1 MAKKVSMF
9 RSIFNTTALACA
21 VLVNSFLLSG
31 ASIQPVLAGS
41 CGQDS
46 YIGFPTW
53 YKGLTCDDNGTVQ
66 ISKGDEGFNQIWTIV
81 LNFVGMLVV
90 AAGYVAAGFFM
101 WGGFNYIISTGDPGK
116 VAAAKNT
123 LLNSVVG
130 LVIALASVGIL
141 DFVQK
146 AIFGA
151 AQ

>member
-1 MAKKVSMF
+1 MPKKASIF
-9 RSIFNTTALACA
+9 RNIFNTTTIACA
-21 VLVNSFLLSG
+21 VL
-31 ASIQPVLAGS
+31 ASSLLAGGVS
-41 CGQDS
+41 NTASAVCGQDS

-53 YKGLTCDDNGTVQ
+53 YKGLTCDDEGTVV
-66 ISKGDEGFNQIWTIV
+66 IEKGDAGFNQMWTIV

-90 AAGYVAAGFFM
+90 AIGYVAAGFFM

-123 LLNSVVG
+123 LLNSIIG

-146 AIFGA
+146 SIFGVS
-151 AQ
+151 Q

>member
-1 MAKKVSMF
+1 MNIFSAKTF
-9 RSIFNTTALACA
+9 INTTLGICVCLCMVIALSLTYN
-21 VLVNSFLLSG
+21 V
-31 ASIQPVLAGS
+31 QPAHAES
-41 CGQDS
+41 CGEPTRM
-46 YIGFPTW
+46 GFPTW
-53 YKGLTCDDNGTVQ
+53 YNGLDCDAEGTV
-66 ISKGDEGFNQIWTIV
+66 IIPKGDAGFAAIWTIV
-81 LNFVGMLVV
+81 LNFVGMLLV

-146 AIFGA
+146 AIQGA